1 MPTNAWCTVCKCELP
16 VNKFGHTLK
25 VWRRAHAEGSKHRM
39 ALVSHST
46 RLQVEPLPDTY
57 LYNAARAG
65 KRQKRQALALA
76 LGVVATR
83 LRAAHGSVEEARA
96 AWASAADAQLQKLDA
111 PWLETALRMPA
122 REAFAL
128 KEMRAT
134 QSGHDHEL
142 LRLLFERLG
151 WA

>member
-1 MPTNAWCTVCKCELP
+1 MRTNGWCAVCKCELP
-16 VNKFGHTLK
+16 VNKYGNTLK

-39 ALVSHST
+39 ALVSYST
-46 RLQVEPLPDTY
+46 RHRVEPLSDAH
-57 LYNAARAG
+57 LYDMARAE
-65 KRQKRQALALA
+65 KRQIQHALA

-111 PWLETALRMPA
+111 PWLETALRRPA

-128 KEMRAT
+128 EEMRAI

-151 WA
+151 RA